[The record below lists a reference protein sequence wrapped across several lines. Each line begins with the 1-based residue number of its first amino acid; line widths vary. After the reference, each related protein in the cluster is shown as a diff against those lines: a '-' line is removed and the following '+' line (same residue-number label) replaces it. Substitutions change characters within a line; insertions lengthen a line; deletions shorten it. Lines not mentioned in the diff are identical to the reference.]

1 MEEYSKQ
8 KLNELYYNRLEFPQY
23 KFLGFKYK
31 NIDISP
37 YCLDINS
44 DSYKSL
50 PFGDVIS
57 IIPRE
62 HIPANYRRRSDLSI
76 YVLTAEEYNSLL
88 IIKELSR

>member
-1 MEEYSKQ
+1 MEEYSKH

-23 KFLGFKYK
+23 KFIGLKYG
-31 NIDISP
+31 NTDISP
-37 YCLDINS
+37 YYLDINS

-50 PFGDVIS
+50 PFGDIIN

-62 HIPANYRRRSDLSI
+62 HIPANYRRRGDLFI